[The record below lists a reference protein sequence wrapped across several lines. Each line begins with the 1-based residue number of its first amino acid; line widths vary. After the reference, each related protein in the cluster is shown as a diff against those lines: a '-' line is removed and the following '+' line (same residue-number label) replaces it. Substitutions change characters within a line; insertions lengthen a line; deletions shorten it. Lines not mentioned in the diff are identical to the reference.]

1 MATIKQTQR
10 IDKLEASLT
19 QLRQRQQALE
29 FYVEELKRKA
39 RGITSATSR
48 VAAVERNHTALSGQI
63 EALTNRLNE
72 QRHVTNP
79 DNSVLKD
86 IRQAVE
92 RIEKAQTTHYED
104 LDGRLAAL
112 SGRVDTLEGA
122 EALKIDFANTRLD
135 LTANPTIDVDTPW
148 LGAFIIGIFAGALS
162 AVALNLWI
170 AQSWEWQKDFWAAV
184 IIGVAALLTYASFEK
199 FISKVN
205 LSGKL
210 IWAYRDP
217 KKAEPK
223 TPEKTTITAVVD
235 KGESNA
241 QEKVSAGQ
249 Y

>member
-1 MATIKQTQR
+1 MATNKQNQR
-10 IDKLEASLT
+10 IDKLETDLA

-29 FYVEELKRKA
+29 FFVDELKRKA

-48 VAAVERNHTALSGQI
+48 VAAVERNHNALSGQI

-72 QRHVTNP
+72 QRQSNNP
-79 DNSVLKD
+79 ESSVLKD
-86 IRQAVE
+86 IRQHLE

-162 AVALNLWI
+162 AVALNLWV
-170 AQSWEWQKDFWAAV
+170 AQGWEWQKDFWAAV
-184 IIGVAALLTYASFEK
+184 IIGVAALLVFASFEK
-199 FISKVN
+199 FTSKVN

-210 IWAYRDP
+210 IWAYRDAE
-217 KKAEPK
+217 KAEPK

-235 KGESNA
+235 KDKSNT
-241 QEKVSAGQ
+241 QEKASTGQ